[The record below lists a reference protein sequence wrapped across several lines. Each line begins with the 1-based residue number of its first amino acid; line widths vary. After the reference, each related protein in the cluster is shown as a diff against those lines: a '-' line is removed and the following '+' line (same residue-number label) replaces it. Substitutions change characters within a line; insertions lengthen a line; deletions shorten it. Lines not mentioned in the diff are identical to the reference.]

1 MFSPQASCTSP
12 SVSRRS
18 KARVSLL
25 TYCLVTSHPSDPQ
38 SRMGLMKCMEAL
50 QKMEIIWPS
59 AARALE
65 LLRGAKFIRG
75 DPEFPLATATSDRQK
90 RAAEHQLDDSFDRKH
105 SSSSDHINYQH
116 PTTRSHLP
124 AQYVD
129 NAYPNSGYIAPNP
142 VPQTSNFQW
151 QGETLSSF
159 NGSLS
164 TSVLPQLYST
174 GLVDD
179 RSPTTYNNHRD
190 NTHVEH
196 PPQSQAHRYPQY
208 WNDYSTFSQLDTSA
222 YAEPAPITQQTAPVN
237 TQIYIPE
244 QYSVYSM

>member
-1 MFSPQASCTSP
+1 MLP

-18 KARVSLL
+18 QVRVPLL
-25 TYCLVTSHPSDPQ
+25 MHCLVTSHPSDPQ

-90 RAAEHQLDDSFDRKH
+90 RAAEHHLDDSFDRKH
-105 SSSSDHINYQH
+105 SSSGDHINYQH
-116 PTTRSHLP
+116 PPTRSHLP

-179 RSPTTYNNHRD
+179 RSPTNYNNHRD

-237 TQIYIPE
+237 AQIYIPE